1 MDLPKGN
8 LTGAQ
13 AEVMEAVWARGPE
26 GATVAE
32 IWQQLAARRP
42 LARTT
47 VLTVVQ
53 RLEKRGWVVR
63 HEFERNSRYV
73 AAATREQAVGR
84 MAAEF
89 VDQLFGGS
97 AVQLIQSLLGTEQ
110 ITPAE
115 IRRLRR
121 VLDQVERERKS

>member
-1 MDLPKGN
+1 
-8 LTGAQ
+8 
-13 AEVMEAVWARGPE
+13 
-26 GATVAE
+26 
-32 IWQQLAARRP
+32 
-42 LARTT
+42 
-47 VLTVVQ
+47 
-53 RLEKRGWVVR
+53 
-63 HEFERNSRYV
+63 
-73 AAATREQAVGR
+73 